1 MRFVIM
7 ADGQGTRWNNYMGV
21 PKHLALIDGEPVI
34 GRTVR
39 LLREITGA
47 SDDDGAGAGTGSAG
61 DAGGAAAEP
70 EIIIT
75 SHDARYEFEGARR
88 HEPENNIYEIDRFT
102 TELVCDDMCFLY
114 GDTVYDREVLADIAA
129 SDAEDILFYGNRK
142 SVVAVRIGDADLFR
156 RHFDRVR
163 NLYIDGKIEK
173 CKGWQIYQSVTGQ
186 DLNEKPVIGEKFVVV
201 DEHTTDIN
209 TPEEYKNI

>member
-21 PKHLALIDGEPVI
+21 PKHLALVDGEPVL

-39 LLREITGA
+39 LLRE
-47 SDDDGAGAGTGSAG
+47 
-61 DAGGAAAEP
+61 AADNP

-75 SHDARYEFEGARR
+75 SHDPRYEFEGAVR

-114 GDTVYDREVLADIAA
+114 GDTIYDKDVLEDIAA
-129 SDAEDILFYGNRK
+129 SDVKDILFYGNGK
-142 SVVAVRIGDADLFR
+142 SVVAVRIGDAGLFR
-156 RHFDRVR
+156 EHFDRVK
-163 NLYIDGKIEK
+163 NLFIEGEIEK

-186 DLNEKPVIGEKFVVV
+186 DLNEKPVIGEKFVRV

-209 TPEEYKNI
+209 TPEEYENREK

>member
-21 PKHLALIDGEPVI
+21 PKHLALVDGEPVI

-39 LLREITGA
+39 LLREVA
-47 SDDDGAGAGTGSAG
+47 DD
-61 DAGGAAAEP
+61 P
-70 EIIIT
+70 EVIIT
-75 SHDARYEFEGARR
+75 SHDERYEFPGAVR

-102 TELVCDDMCFLY
+102 AELVCDDMCFLY
-114 GDTVYDREVLADIAA
+114 GDTVYDRDVLADIAA
-129 SDAEDILFYGNRK
+129 SETDDILFYGNRK
-142 SVVAVRIGDADLFR
+142 SVVAVRIGNADFFR
-156 RHFDRVR
+156 KHFDRVR
-163 NLYIDGKIEK
+163 NLFIEGEIDK

-186 DLNEKPVIGEKFVVV
+186 NLTERPVIGDRFKVV
-201 DEHTTDIN
+201 DERTTDIN

>member
-21 PKHLALIDGEPVI
+21 PKHLALVDGEPVL

-39 LLREITGA
+39 LLREA
-47 SDDDGAGAGTGSAG
+47 AAEAGAE
-61 DAGGAAAEP
+61 EP

-75 SHDARYEFEGARR
+75 SHDPRYEFEGAVR
-88 HEPENNIYEIDRFT
+88 HEPANNIYEIDRFT
-102 TELVCDDMCFLY
+102 SELICDDMCFLY
-114 GDTVYDREVLADIAA
+114 GDTVYDKDVLADIAA
-129 SDAEDILFYGNRK
+129 SHVDDILFYGNSK
-142 SVVAVRIGDADLFR
+142 SVVAVRIGDAELFR

-163 NLYIDGKIEK
+163 NLFIEGEIEK

-186 DLNEKPVIGEKFVVV
+186 DLKEKPVIGDKFVAVAGS
-201 DEHTTDIN
+201 TTDIN
-209 TPEEYKNI
+209 TPEEYRNI

>member
-21 PKHLALIDGEPVI
+21 PKHLALVDGEPVI

-39 LLREITGA
+39 LLQEVA
-47 SDDDGAGAGTGSAG
+47 E
-61 DAGGAAAEP
+61 EP

-75 SHDARYEFEGARR
+75 SHDPRYEFEGAVR

-102 TELVCDDMCFLY
+102 KELVCDDMCFLY
-114 GDTVYDREVLADIAA
+114 GDTIYDRKVLAAIAE
-129 SDAEDILFYGNRK
+129 SHPDDILFYGNSK
-142 SVVAVRIGDADLFR
+142 SVVAVRIGDAELFR
-156 RHFDRVR
+156 KHFDRVR
-163 NLYIDGKIEK
+163 TLFVDGTIEK
-173 CKGWQIYQSVTGQ
+173 CKGWQVYQSVTGQ
-186 DLNEKPVIGEKFVVV
+186 DLTQKPVIGDKFVLV

-209 TPEEYKNI
+209 TPEEYRNI

>member
-21 PKHLALIDGEPVI
+21 PKHLALVDGEPVL

-39 LLREITGA
+39 LLREV
-47 SDDDGAGAGTGSAG
+47 
-61 DAGGAAAEP
+61 AAEAADQEP

-75 SHDARYEFEGARR
+75 SHDERYEFEGATR

-114 GDTVYDREVLADIAA
+114 GDTVYVLADIVA

-142 SVVAVRIGDADLFR
+142 SVVAVRIGDAKLFR
-156 RHFDRVR
+156 KHFERVR
-163 NLYIDGKIEK
+163 NLFIDGIIEK

-186 DLNEKPVIGEKFVVV
+186 DLREKPVIGEKFVLV

-209 TPEEYKNI
+209 TPEEYRNI

>member
-21 PKHLALIDGEPVI
+21 PKHLALVDGEPVL

-39 LLREITGA
+39 LLREVA
-47 SDDDGAGAGTGSAG
+47 DD
-61 DAGGAAAEP
+61 P

-75 SHDARYEFEGARR
+75 SHDERYEFEGARR

-102 TELVCDDMCFLY
+102 KELVCDDMCFLY
-114 GDTVYDREVLADIAA
+114 GDTVYDRDVLADIAA
-129 SDAEDILFYGNRK
+129 SEADDILFYGNDK
-142 SVVAVRIGDADLFR
+142 SVVAVRIGDADFFR
-156 RHFDRVR
+156 KHFERVR
-163 NLYIDGKIEK
+163 NLFIEGEIEK

-186 DLNEKPVIGEKFVVV
+186 DINQKPVIGDKFIVVGKN
-201 DEHTTDIN
+201 TTDIN
-209 TPEEYKNI
+209 TPEEYRKI

>member
-1 MRFVIM
+1 M

-21 PKHLALIDGEPVI
+21 PKHLALVDGEPVL

-39 LLREITGA
+39 LLREV
-47 SDDDGAGAGTGSAG
+47 
-61 DAGGAAAEP
+61 AAEAADQEP

-75 SHDARYEFEGARR
+75 SHDERYEFEGATR
-88 HEPENNIYEIDRFT
+88 HEPKNNIYEIDRFT

-114 GDTVYDREVLADIAA
+114 GDTVYDKEVLAEIAA

-142 SVVAVRIGDADLFR
+142 SVVAVRIGDAKLFR
-156 RHFDRVR
+156 KHFERVR
-163 NLYIDGKIEK
+163 NLFIDGIIEK

-186 DLNEKPVIGEKFVVV
+186 DLREKPVIGEKFVLV

-209 TPEEYKNI
+209 TPEEYRNI

>member
-21 PKHLALIDGEPVI
+21 PKHLALVDGEPVI

-39 LLREITGA
+39 LLREVA
-47 SDDDGAGAGTGSAG
+47 DD
-61 DAGGAAAEP
+61 P
-70 EIIIT
+70 EVIIT
-75 SHDARYEFEGARR
+75 SHDERYEFPGAVR

-102 TELVCDDMCFLY
+102 AELVCDDMCFLY
-114 GDTVYDREVLADIAA
+114 GDTVYDRDVLADIAT
-129 SDAEDILFYGNRK
+129 SETDDILFYGNRK
-142 SVVAVRIGDADLFR
+142 SVVAVRIGNADFFR
-156 RHFDRVR
+156 KHFDRVR
-163 NLYIDGKIEK
+163 NLFIEGEIDK

-186 DLNEKPVIGEKFVVV
+186 NLTERPVIGDRFKVV
-201 DEHTTDIN
+201 DERTTDIN

>member
-21 PKHLALIDGEPVI
+21 PKHLALVDGEPVI

-39 LLREITGA
+39 LLREVA
-47 SDDDGAGAGTGSAG
+47 E
-61 DAGGAAAEP
+61 EP

-75 SHDARYEFEGARR
+75 SHDPRYEFEGAVR

-102 TELVCDDMCFLY
+102 KELVCDDMCFLY
-114 GDTVYDREVLADIAA
+114 GDTIYDRKVLAAIAE
-129 SDAEDILFYGNRK
+129 SRPDDILFYGNSK
-142 SVVAVRIGDADLFR
+142 SVVAVRIGDAGLFR
-156 RHFDRVR
+156 KHFDRVR
-163 NLYIDGKIEK
+163 TLFVDGIIEK
-173 CKGWQIYQSVTGQ
+173 CKGWQVYQSVTGQ
-186 DLNEKPVIGEKFVVV
+186 DLKEKPVIGDKFVLV

-209 TPEEYKNI
+209 TPEEYRNI

>member
-21 PKHLALIDGEPVI
+21 PKHLAMVDGEPVL

-39 LLREITGA
+39 LLQEVA
-47 SDDDGAGAGTGSAG
+47 DDA
-61 DAGGAAAEP
+61 

-75 SHDARYEFEGARR
+75 SHDERYEFDGAVR

-102 TELVCDDMCFLY
+102 AELVRDDMCFLY
-114 GDTVYDREVLADIAA
+114 GDTVYDRDVLAEIAS
-129 SDAEDILFYGNRK
+129 SDVDDILFYGNSK

-156 RHFDRVR
+156 EHFNRVR
-163 NLYIDGKIEK
+163 NLFIEGRIDK

-186 DLNEKPVIGEKFVVV
+186 DLTGKPVPGEKFVTVG
-201 DEHTTDIN
+201 ESTTDIN

>member
-21 PKHLALIDGEPVI
+21 PKHLALVDGEPVI

-39 LLREITGA
+39 LLQEVA
-47 SDDDGAGAGTGSAG
+47 E
-61 DAGGAAAEP
+61 EP

-75 SHDARYEFEGARR
+75 SHDPRYEFEGAVR

-102 TELVCDDMCFLY
+102 KELVCDDMCFLY
-114 GDTVYDREVLADIAA
+114 GDTIYDRKVLAAIAG
-129 SDAEDILFYGNRK
+129 SCPDDILFYGNSK
-142 SVVAVRIGDADLFR
+142 SVVAVRIGDAELFR
-156 RHFDRVR
+156 KHFDRVR
-163 NLYIDGKIEK
+163 TLFVDGTIEK
-173 CKGWQIYQSVTGQ
+173 CKGWQVYQSVTGQ
-186 DLNEKPVIGEKFVVV
+186 DLTQKPVIGDKFVLV

-209 TPEEYKNI
+209 TPEEYRNI

>member
-21 PKHLALIDGEPVI
+21 PKHLALVDGEPVI

-39 LLREITGA
+39 LLRA
-47 SDDDGAGAGTGSAG
+47 V
-61 DAGGAAAEP
+61 AEDS

-75 SHDARYEFEGARR
+75 SHDPRYEFEGAVR

-102 TELVCDDMCFLY
+102 KELVCDDMCFLY
-114 GDTVYDREVLADIAA
+114 GDTVYDEKVLTAIA
-129 SDAEDILFYGNRK
+129 SSKTDDILFYGNSK
-142 SVVAVRIGDADLFR
+142 SVVAVRIGDAKLFQK
-156 RHFDRVR
+156 HFDRVR
-163 NLYIDGKIEK
+163 TLFTDGKIEK

-186 DLNEKPVIGEKFVVV
+186 DLTEKPVIGDKFVLV

-209 TPEEYKNI
+209 TPEEYRNI

>member
-21 PKHLALIDGEPVI
+21 PKHLALIDGEPVL

-39 LLREITGA
+39 LLREI
-47 SDDDGAGAGTGSAG
+47 AG
-61 DAGGAAAEP
+61 DP

-75 SHDARYEFEGARR
+75 SHDERYEFPGARR

-102 TELVCDDMCFLY
+102 PELVQGDMCFLY
-114 GDTVYDREVLADIAA
+114 GDTVYDKSVLADIAA
-129 SDAEDILFYGNRK
+129 SETEDILFYGNRK
-142 SVVAVRIGDADLFR
+142 SIVAVRIEDADYFR
-156 RHFDRVR
+156 KHFNRVR
-163 NLYIDGKIEK
+163 ELFVSGEIDK
-173 CKGWQIYQSVTGQ
+173 CKGWQLYQSVTGQ
-186 DLNEKPVIGEKFVVV
+186 DMKQAPAIGDKFILV

>member
-21 PKHLALIDGEPVI
+21 PKHLALVDGEPVL

-39 LLREITGA
+39 LLREVAAEAAAA
-47 SDDDGAGAGTGSAG
+47 S
-61 DAGGAAAEP
+61 GAASSDADP

-163 NLYIDGKIEK
+163 NLYLDGKIEK

>member
-21 PKHLALIDGEPVI
+21 PKHLALVDGEPVI

-39 LLREITGA
+39 LLREVA
-47 SDDDGAGAGTGSAG
+47 DD
-61 DAGGAAAEP
+61 P
-70 EIIIT
+70 EVIIT
-75 SHDARYEFEGARR
+75 SHDERYEFPGAVR

-102 TELVCDDMCFLY
+102 AELVCDDMCFLY
-114 GDTVYDREVLADIAA
+114 GDTVYDKDVLADIAA
-129 SDAEDILFYGNRK
+129 SETDDILFYGNRK
-142 SVVAVRIGDADLFR
+142 SVVAVRIGNAEFFR
-156 RHFDRVR
+156 KHFDRVR
-163 NLYIDGKIEK
+163 NLFIEGEIDK

-186 DLNEKPVIGEKFVVV
+186 NLTERPVIGDRFRVV
-201 DEHTTDIN
+201 DERTTDIN

>member
-1 MRFVIM
+1 MRYVIM
-7 ADGQGTRWNNYMGV
+7 ADGRGTRWNNYMGV
-21 PKHLALIDGEPVI
+21 PKHLALVDGEPVL

-39 LLREITGA
+39 LLREIA
-47 SDDDGAGAGTGSAG
+47 AESAM
-61 DAGGAAAEP
+61 AEEP

-75 SHDARYEFEGARR
+75 SHDPRYEFEGATR

-114 GDTVYDREVLADIAA
+114 GDTIYDRKVLEDIAA
-129 SDAEDILFYGNRK
+129 SAPADILFFGNNK
-142 SVVAVRIGDADLFR
+142 SVVAVRIGDADLFKS
-156 RHFDRVR
+156 HFDTVR
-163 NLYIDGKIEK
+163 KLFIDGKIEK

-186 DLNEKPVIGEKFVVV
+186 DLNEKPVIGDKFICV

>member
-21 PKHLALIDGEPVI
+21 PKHLALVDGEPVL

-39 LLREITGA
+39 LLRET
-47 SDDDGAGAGTGSAG
+47 
-61 DAGGAAAEP
+61 AADS

-75 SHDARYEFEGARR
+75 SHDPRYEFDGATR
-88 HEPENNIYEIDRFT
+88 HEPENNVYEIDRFT

-114 GDTVYDREVLADIAA
+114 GDTVYDRDVLADIAA
-129 SDAEDILFYGNRK
+129 SDVNDILFYGNSK
-142 SVVAVRIGDADLFR
+142 SVVAVRIGDAEFFR
-156 RHFDRVR
+156 KHFNRVR
-163 NLYIDGKIEK
+163 NLFIEGEIEK

-186 DLNEKPVIGEKFVVV
+186 DLTEKPVIGDKFVVV
-201 DEHTTDIN
+201 DEKTTDIN

>member
-21 PKHLALIDGEPVI
+21 PKHLALVDGEPVL

-39 LLREITGA
+39 LLREVA
-47 SDDDGAGAGTGSAG
+47 AE
-61 DAGGAAAEP
+61 AAAASGAVSGGTDP

-75 SHDARYEFEGARR
+75 SHDERYEFEGATR

-102 TELVCDDMCFLY
+102 TELVCDEMCFLY
-114 GDTVYDREVLADIAA
+114 GDTVYDKEVLADIVA

-142 SVVAVRIGDADLFR
+142 SVVAVRIGDAELFR
-156 RHFDRVR
+156 KHFNRVR
-163 NLYIDGKIEK
+163 NLFVDGKIEK

-186 DLNEKPVIGEKFVVV
+186 DLREKPVIGEKFVLV

-209 TPEEYKNI
+209 TPEEYRNI

>member
-21 PKHLALIDGEPVI
+21 PKHLALVDGEPVI

-39 LLREITGA
+39 LLREVA
-47 SDDDGAGAGTGSAG
+47 DD
-61 DAGGAAAEP
+61 P
-70 EIIIT
+70 EVIIT
-75 SHDARYEFEGARR
+75 SHDERYEFPGAVR

-102 TELVCDDMCFLY
+102 AELVCDDMCFLY
-114 GDTVYDREVLADIAA
+114 GDTVYDKDVLADIAA
-129 SDAEDILFYGNRK
+129 SETDDILFYGNRK
-142 SVVAVRIGDADLFR
+142 SVVAVRIGNAEFFR
-156 RHFDRVR
+156 KHFDRVR
-163 NLYIDGKIEK
+163 NLFIEGEIDK

-186 DLNEKPVIGEKFVVV
+186 NLTERPVIGDRFKVV
-201 DEHTTDIN
+201 DERTTDIN